1 MNKVTTD
8 SAMGIA
14 DKDLSEELQVRS
26 EQPGEVECKCLAS
39 HQLYWCP
46 LWADWRLRTESEMH
60 PGVGPAGGPAGK
72 QDRAETCNKISRASK
87 QQLMG
92 RREPGGEQRMGK
104 DEKAG

>member
-39 HQLYWCP
+39 HQPYWCP
-46 LWADWRLRTESEMH
+46 LWADWRLQNRIRNASRSGASRGASWDTGSCRNVQQNQLGQQAAADGE
-60 PGVGPAGGPAGK
+60 AGAGWG
-72 QDRAETCNKISRASK
+72 AE
-87 QQLMG
+87 
-92 RREPGGEQRMGK
+92 GGKG
-104 DEKAG
+104 